1 MLTLYGG
8 SSKETDQ
15 KTLKPT
21 RKRSNRPEKSIIPT
35 KKNRIIEMLKSNPN
49 IARSEM
55 AQVLGVFGDY
65 ASYSPKIFGE

>member
-8 SSKETDQ
+8 SIKETDQ

-21 RKRSNRPEKSIIPT
+21 RKVNQT
-35 KKNRIIEMLKSNPN
+35 DQKNRIIEMLKSNSN

>member
-15 KTLKPT
+15 KTLKPI
-21 RKRSNRPEKSIIPT
+21 RKVNHT
-35 KKNRIIEMLKSNPN
+35 DQKNRIIEMLKSNPN

-55 AQVLGVFGDY
+55 AQALEVFGDY

>member
-15 KTLKPT
+15 TDQ
-21 RKRSNRPEKSIIPT
+21 
-35 KKNRIIEMLKSNPN
+35 KKQIIEMLKSNPN